1 MWQEHMAQA
10 NQRLSEFG
18 VRVRIYHEKGRLYLQ
33 GTFPAKPN
41 SERTRPHQQRVALKL
56 AANSRCV
63 SVAEKEARK
72 VGVQLESNTFDWT
85 PYLRRRSLGTVA
97 SWVKRLEEEYFAA
110 GGSRQTWENDYLQAF
125 QKLSQEKQLSLR
137 LLIATTKTVPANT
150 KQRQRVCM
158 AFARLAKFAELD
170 PQRIV
175 ALRGRYSSKSVD
187 PRSLPTDSLIQKW
200 YNNIATP
207 QWRWVFGMLATYGL
221 RPHELFHCDLTD
233 FPTVRVGRHTK
244 TGDRFIW
251 PFYPEWADKWRL
263 HDPQLQSFEDIDSLP
278 NTKLGTK
285 VSRRFYVWQLQ
296 KQDGQSL
303 RPYDLRHTFARR
315 CFEFGFSPDFAAKM
329 MGHSPELH
337 SRIYRRWIDEGVY
350 RKVYD
355 AVIDSPE
362 RPHPPP

>member
-1 MWQEHMAQA
+1 M
-10 NQRLSEFG
+10 
-18 VRVRIYHEKGRLYLQ
+18 
-33 GTFPAKPN
+33 
-41 SERTRPHQQRVALKL
+41 
-56 AANSRCV
+56 
-63 SVAEKEARK
+63 
-72 VGVQLESNTFDWT
+72 
-85 PYLRRRSLGTVA
+85 
-97 SWVKRLEEEYFAA
+97 KRLEEEYLAA
-110 GGSRQTWENDYLQAF
+110 GGRRQTWEGDYLQSYR
-125 QKLSQEKQLSLR
+125 KLPPEKQLSVQ
-137 LLIATTKTVPANT
+137 LLTAAAKTIPPNT
-150 KQRQRVCM
+150 KQRQRACM

-170 PQRIV
+170 TKRIV

-187 PRSLPTDSLIQKW
+187 PRSLPTDSLIQTW
-200 YNNIATP
+200 YNSIATP

-251 PFYPEWADKWRL
+251 PIYPEWAERWQL
-263 HDPQLQSFEDIDSLP
+263 HDRQMPDFQRIESLA
-278 NTKLGTK
+278 NAKLGTK
-285 VSRRFYVWQLQ
+285 VSRRFYVWRLI
-296 KQDGQSL
+296 KPDGESL

-337 SRIYRRWIDEGVY
+337 SRVYRRWIDEDVY

-355 AVIDSPE
+355 AVIFSPE